1 MLVLVSPAKTLDYE
15 SDLNQKNFSIANH
28 LADSEILI
36 KELQNKSPE
45 DLSKL
50 MGLSEKLALLNFDR
64 NMNWSKPTML
74 NENTRQAI
82 FAFKGDV
89 YQGLNASSLS
99 KADINYAQK
108 NLCILSGLYGLLRP
122 LDLMYPY
129 RLEMGTKMKNERG
142 TNLYEFWGNKITQTV
157 NKLAK
162 ENKSKAIVNLASV
175 EYFSVLK
182 KENLDLSVINPVF
195 KDYKNGKY
203 KIISFFAKKARGSMT
218 RFIIQNRIKKV
229 EDLKGFDL
237 DGYSFSEKESVEN
250 SPVFLRK
257 S

>member
-1 MLVLVSPAKTLDYE
+1 M
-15 SDLNQKNFSIANH
+15 Q
-28 LADSEILI
+28 
-36 KELQNKSPE
+36 
-45 DLSKL
+45 
-50 MGLSEKLALLNFDR
+50 
-64 NMNWSKPTML
+64 
-74 NENTRQAI
+74 
-82 FAFKGDV
+82 
-89 YQGLNASSLS
+89 
-99 KADINYAQK
+99 
-108 NLCILSGLYGLLRP
+108 
-122 LDLMYPY
+122 
-129 RLEMGTKMKNERG
+129 NERG
-142 TNLYEFWGNKITQTV
+142 ANLYEFWGNKITQTV

-182 KENLDLSVINPVF
+182 KDNLDLSVINPVF

-237 DGYSFSEKESVEN
+237 DGYSFSENESIEN

>member
-1 MLVLVSPAKTLDYE
+1 
-15 SDLNQKNFSIANH
+15 
-28 LADSEILI
+28 
-36 KELQNKSPE
+36 
-45 DLSKL
+45 
-50 MGLSEKLALLNFDR
+50 MGLSDKLATLNFDR
-64 NMNWSKPTML
+64 YQSWKASKTQSDDSKPSLMV
-74 NENTRQAI
+74 
-82 FAFKGDV
+82 FKGDV
-89 YQGLNASSLS
+89 YQGLEAETLNTQDM
-99 KADINYAQK
+99 KFAQK
-108 NLCILSGLYGLLRP
+108 HLRILSGLYGILKP
-122 LDLMYPY
+122 LDVIRPY
-129 RLEMGTKMKNERG
+129 RLEMGTRLETSNGK
-142 TNLYEFWGNKITQTV
+142 NLYEFWGNKITQTV

-182 KENLDLSVINPVF
+182 KDNLDLSVINPVF

-237 DGYSFSEKESVEN
+237 DGYSFSEKESIEN